1 MPICTAAE
9 MFKSTPIKHAAW
21 IEPGVLVKGGMML
34 LGGYTKVGKSF
45 MALEIADCLA
55 QGKPLF
61 GLPDFAIP
69 SSARVLY
76 AELELGQY
84 GLQSRIQA
92 KYTAEN
98 PASDFLHVIY
108 DEPDLCPDDV
118 LGAENLAKL
127 IEEHSINVL
136 ILDPASAFVKG
147 NELDN
152 AHIEEYF
159 RGCRKLTARFTH
171 LGLSIIFIHHFKKP
185 SEEDRKS
192 GLDEYRV
199 KGAAKWV
206 ERPDTIV
213 MCRRVEGVVEEGERW
228 LLETKWRCRH
238 MEDQENVELAV
249 MDDWTVRLSGRESK
263 VKHVMENAR

>member
-9 MFKSTPIKHAAW
+9 MFETPPIKHPAW
-21 IEPGVLVKGGMML
+21 IEPGVLVKGGMLL

-45 MALEIADCLA
+45 MALEIADCLT

-61 GLPDFAIP
+61 GIPEFTIP
-69 SSARVLY
+69 SVAQVLY
-76 AELELGQY
+76 AELEIGQY
-84 GLQSRIQA
+84 GLRRRIQA
-92 KYTAEN
+92 KYTAKN
-98 PASDFLHVIY
+98 PASKRLSVIY

-118 LGAENLAKL
+118 LGVENLAKY
-127 IEEHSINVL
+127 IEGLATNVL

-152 AHIEEYF
+152 ANIEEYF
-159 RGCRKLTARFTH
+159 RGCRKLTSRFTD

-185 SEEDRKS
+185 SEEDHK
-192 GLDEYRV
+192 GELDEYRV

-213 MCRRVEGVVEEGERW
+213 LCRKVKGELGEGERW

-238 MEDQENVELAV
+238 MEDRENIELAV
-249 MDDWTVRLSGRESK
+249 KDDWTVGMSK
-263 VKHVMENAR
+263 RQAKVRYVEGNLI

>member
-9 MFKSTPIKHAAW
+9 MFDAKPIKHPAW
-21 IEPGVLVKGGMML
+21 IEPGVLVKGGMLL

-61 GLPDFAIP
+61 GITGFTIP
-69 SSARVLY
+69 SLAQVLY

-84 GLQSRIQA
+84 GLQSRIQK

-98 PASDFLHVIY
+98 PASESLHVIY

-118 LGAENLAKL
+118 LGIENLAKL
-127 IEEHSINVL
+127 IEEHAINVL
-136 ILDPASAFVKG
+136 ILDPAAAFVKG

-152 AHIEEYF
+152 AHVEEYF
-159 RGCRKLTARFTH
+159 RGCRKLTSRFTQ
-171 LGLSIIFIHHFKKP
+171 LGLAIIFIHHFKKP

-213 MCRRVEGVVEEGERW
+213 LCRKVEGMLGEGERW

-238 MEDQENVELAV
+238 MEDRDKIELAV
-249 MDDWTVRLSGRESK
+249 RDDWTVGVSKREAQ
-263 VKHVMENAR
+263 VNYLEGTLL